1 MRGGENDFKLL
12 IVGHLLRVVRD
23 HDTVAL
29 KTVRAILK
37 APLLQKKTRT
47 KGKLMQVK
55 FNRHYIG

>member
-1 MRGGENDFKLL
+1 MVRGGENDFKLL

-37 APLLQKKTRT
+37 APLLQKKNKDERQANA
-47 KGKLMQVK
+47 GE
-55 FNRHYIG
+55 I